1 MENPPEDRVT
11 EQGFSAAEI
20 DTSKPHPARLYDFY
34 LGGKDHYE
42 VDREAAFEALAAFPS
57 IQICAQVNRFFM
69 HRATRWLAAE
79 AGIRQFLDIGTG
91 IPTEPNLHQIAQGIA
106 PETRVV
112 YADNDPIVLTH
123 ARALLRS
130 SPEGRT
136 AYIHADVREP
146 ESILD
151 AAALHDTLDMNQ
163 PVALSLNAVMHFV
176 PDESKPY
183 DLVATLVDALPSG
196 SYLVVSHCTGEFAP
210 EAWEEMVAVY
220 RRGGIP
226 AQVRSA
232 GEVARFFDG
241 LEFVEPGLEV
251 PHRWKPE
258 PGQPLADVTDA
269 EASFYAGVA
278 RKP

>member
-1 MENPPEDRVT
+1 VT
-11 EQGFSAAEI
+11 DQGYSAAEI
-20 DTSKPHPARLYDFY
+20 DTSKPHPARMYDFY
-34 LGGKDHYE
+34 LGGKNHYE
-42 VDREAAFEALAAFPS
+42 IDRAAASNVASVFPS
-57 IQICAQVNRFFM
+57 IKTCAQVNRLFV
-69 HRATRWLAAE
+69 HRATRWLTAE

-91 IPTEPNLHQIAQGIA
+91 IPTEPNLHQIAQAVA
-106 PETRVV
+106 PDARIV

-130 SPEGRT
+130 TTEGRT

-146 ESILD
+146 QSILT
-151 AAALHDTLDMNQ
+151 AAELHATLDMNR
-163 PVALSLNAVMHFV
+163 PVALSLNALLHFV
-176 PDESKPY
+176 PDEFKPY

-196 SYLVVSHCTGEFAP
+196 SYLVISHATPDFDP
-210 EAWEEMVAVY
+210 ETWDKVTDVY
-220 RRGGIP
+220 RSGGIP

-241 LEFVEPGLEV
+241 LELLEPGLEV
-251 PHRWKPE
+251 PHRWKPD
-258 PGQPLADVTDA
+258 PGQPLTNVTDA